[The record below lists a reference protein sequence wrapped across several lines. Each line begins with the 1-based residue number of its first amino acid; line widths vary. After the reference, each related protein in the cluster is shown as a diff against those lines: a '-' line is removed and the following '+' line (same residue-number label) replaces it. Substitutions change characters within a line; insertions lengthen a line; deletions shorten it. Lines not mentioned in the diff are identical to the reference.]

1 MLLIR
6 YIDIIRTS
14 ITNKNE
20 ELEFLFFLF
29 KIIININILNDHL

>member
-20 ELEFLFFLF
+20 ELEFLFFF
-29 KIIININILNDHL
+29 IQNYY